1 VTAFGPLFV
10 PERLLD
16 AVSDSA
22 WLQAMLETERAL
34 ASAEAKAG
42 IVPADAA
49 TAIADSCRPE
59 LYDTETLAREGG
71 SVGNPAEPLVRALR
85 ERVGGEAARYVHWG
99 ATSQDVMDTASMLVA
114 RRALD
119 LIVVEL
125 DRISAALAELAETHR
140 STPMA
145 ARTLLQQA
153 VPTTFGFKVAGWLVA
168 VQEARGR
175 LRAIRSERLAAQ
187 LGGAAGT
194 LAPLGERGVDV
205 LRLFSGELGL
215 AEPVM
220 PWHTNRTRIAELGGA
235 LETTAGVLGKIG
247 LDIVLLAQTE
257 VGEVSEGR
265 DGGSSTLPQKR
276 NPVRSTLARACAH
289 LVSGYASVLSRTLI
303 QEHERAAGAWH
314 AEWEALSGALAF
326 TGGAA
331 AAIAEAL
338 EGLEVDAARMR
349 RNLELTEGLI
359 LAERV
364 AFSLAEQH
372 GRAEAHEVVRET
384 VRRAAGSGRTFG
396 EELRAD
402 GRVDL
407 SEAELTELLDP
418 TTYLGSAEAFVDRA
432 LEQYRRERSEEA

>member
-1 VTAFGPLFV
+1 MTAFGPLFV

-34 ASAEAKAG
+34 ASAEARAG

-49 TAIADSCRPE
+49 TAIAESCRSE
-59 LYDTETLAREGG
+59 LYETETLAREGG

-85 ERVGGEAARYVHWG
+85 ERVGGDAARYVHWG

-125 DRISAALAELAETHR
+125 DRISAALAGLAETHR

-205 LRLFSGELGL
+205 LRLFSEELGL
-215 AEPVM
+215 AEPVL
-220 PWHTNRTRIAELGGA
+220 PWHTNRARIAELGGA
-235 LETTAGVLGKIG
+235 LETTAGALGKIG
-247 LDIVLLAQTE
+247 LDVVLLAQTE

-364 AFSLAEQH
+364 VFSLAEQH
-372 GRAEAHEVVRET
+372 ERAMAHEVVRET

>member
-1 VTAFGPLFV
+1 MTTFGPLFV

-16 AVSDSA
+16 AVSDRA
-22 WLQAMLETERAL
+22 WLEAMLEVESAL
-34 ASAEAKAG
+34 ASAEARAG
-42 IVPADAA
+42 IVPADSA

-59 LYDTETLAREGG
+59 LYDIETLAREGR

-85 ERVGGEAARYVHWG
+85 ERVGDEAARYVHWG

-119 LIVVEL
+119 LIVVDL
-125 DRISAALAELAETHR
+125 DRIAAALAALAETHR

-168 VQEARGR
+168 VLEARR
-175 LRAIRSERLAAQ
+175 MLEVVRAERLAAQ

-194 LAPLGERGVDV
+194 MAPLGERGEHV
-205 LRLFSGELGL
+205 LQLFAEELGL
-215 AEPVM
+215 AEPVL

-235 LETTAGVLGKIG
+235 LDTTAGVLGKIG
-247 LDIVLLAQTE
+247 LDVVLLAQTE
-257 VGEVSEGR
+257 VGEVREGGG
-265 DGGSSTLPQKR
+265 GGSSTLPQKR
-276 NPVRSTLARACAH
+276 NPVRSTLARACAQ
-289 LVSGYASVLSRTLI
+289 LVSGYASVLSRAVV

-331 AAIAEAL
+331 SAIAEAL
-338 EGLEVDAARMR
+338 EELEVDTARMH
-349 RNLELTEGLI
+349 RNLELTDGLI

-364 AFSLAEQH
+364 AATLTARH
-372 GRAEAHEVVRET
+372 GCGRAHEIVREA
-384 VRRAAGSGRTFG
+384 VQQAAASGRTFE

-402 GRVDL
+402 DRIEL
-407 SEAELTELLDP
+407 SDRELAEVLDP

-432 LEQYRRERSEEA
+432 LELYRRGGSEDA

>member
-1 VTAFGPLFV
+1 VTTFGPLFV

-22 WLQAMLETERAL
+22 WLQAMLEAESAL
-34 ASAEAKAG
+34 ARAEAAVG
-42 IVPADAA
+42 IVPTEAA
-49 TAIADSCRPE
+49 TAITDSCRPE
-59 LYDTETLAREGG
+59 LYDIEALAREGR

-85 ERVGGEAARYVHWG
+85 ERVGSDVARYVHWG

-114 RRALD
+114 RGALD

-125 DRISAALAELAETHR
+125 DRIAATLAGLAETHR

-175 LRAIRSERLAAQ
+175 LRALRSERLAAQ

-194 LAPLGERGVDV
+194 LAPLHERGADV

-215 AEPVM
+215 AEPVL
-220 PWHTNRTRIAELGGA
+220 PWHTNRTRITELGGA

-247 LDIVLLAQTE
+247 FDIVLLAQTE

-276 NPVRSTLARACAH
+276 NPVRSTLARACAQ

-349 RNLELTEGLI
+349 HNLDLTDGLI

-364 AFSLAEQH
+364 TFSLAERL
-372 GRAEAHEVVRET
+372 GRADAHKVVRDAA
-384 VRRAAGSGRTFG
+384 RRASGSGRTFE
-396 EELRAD
+396 EELHAD
-402 GRVDL
+402 ARIAL
-407 SEAELTELLDP
+407 SDGELAPMLDP
-418 TTYLGSAEAFVDRA
+418 TTYLGSAEEFVDRA
-432 LEQYRRERSEEA
+432 LAQYRRECSDEA